1 LAGWQPTR
9 QVTAEQARESALRT
23 LEERRERLDAAL
35 AQQSAS
41 LLPPATCLRCLHD
54 APPPAPTTSAVD
66 LPPPAAYI
74 VGARSAIILAD
85 PHGGPAGV
93 LTGANSG
100 RRWQGAPWAH
110 W

>member
-1 LAGWQPTR
+1 MPPCELNDPLAGRQPTR

-23 LEERRERLDAAL
+23 LEERRERLDATL

-66 LPPPAAYI
+66 LPPRPHISSAH
-74 VGARSAIILAD
+74 ARPSSS
-85 PHGGPAGV
+85 
-93 LTGANSG
+93 LTLTD
-100 RRWQGAPWAH
+100 APVCRTT
-110 W
+110 